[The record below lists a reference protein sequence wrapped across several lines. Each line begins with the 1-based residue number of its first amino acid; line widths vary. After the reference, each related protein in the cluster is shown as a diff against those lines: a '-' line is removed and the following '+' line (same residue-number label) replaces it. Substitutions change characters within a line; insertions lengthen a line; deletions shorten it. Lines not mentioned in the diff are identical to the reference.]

1 MLKRGWGKAS
11 RYLQMVFINTLLM
24 VSNNAV
30 SSEIINFQLKLGGWS
45 DHYISGG
52 RSDYN
57 FNESHE
63 GLGFAFSGV
72 DPQIYFLNGQNVEL
86 WYMKDSFYE
95 DSVQLSYG
103 LFHRYDVRFLG
114 LKNIDLGINFVA
126 VSRSTADINETTAK
140 LENKKRLHALVMMPS
155 LSLYSHQDMHLDFVF
170 LPAIP
175 TVSDYSVLFF
185 RFGFNLF

>member
-63 GLGFAFSGV
+63 GLGF
-72 DPQIYFLNGQNVEL
+72 
-86 WYMKDSFYE
+86 
-95 DSVQLSYG
+95 
-103 LFHRYDVRFLG
+103 LF
-114 LKNIDLGINFVA
+114 
-126 VSRSTADINETTAK
+126 
-140 LENKKRLHALVMMPS
+140 
-155 LSLYSHQDMHLDFVF
+155 Q
-170 LPAIP
+170 
-175 TVSDYSVLFF
+175 VLIRKYIF
-185 RFGFNLF
+185 